1 MRKGNKI
8 ELIIG
13 YGLMQ
18 KRISN
23 NLINNYQFGT
33 DLDNLIFFFFL
44 EYNQQKLMN
53 EANNVT
59 IFVQVFGLLLT
70 RLLFT

>member
-59 IFVQVFGLLLT
+59 IFVQVFGLLFT